1 MKKIICFFISLFFIF
16 NLTGCVKKKD
26 KITNVNEFEITKANK
41 LVESYI
47 KYYMKNDFTSM
58 DYMYSKDFKSKV
70 KKQNEPSLKI
80 TGYKIMDSTEMGTKA
95 NIKANV
101 ISVDETSPYSSTDV
115 YTFKV
120 KKEKGAYVI
129 DSIETNN
136 EKEVYIYKRS
146 LMVRARDE
154 AMSNVL
160 INLRGIPEYYFQKS
174 DIANIDK
181 LKVSKDGFK
190 NINLSYTGDNIAI
203 STQGANAFVAVCPI
217 TDLQQ
222 QSGGSD
228 QGGGGGQGGTSGVSQ
243 IEGMGSTQDDLQPL
257 KVSAQALTAI
267 DVYKDSEVQKMAF
280 SRDEKNIAVQYKSGD
295 GTNFKIYAIQT
306 GKPLSENIE
315 KRFQKEKV
323 DLKVNMFDDENLIF
337 ESSPKDKYA
346 NDYSVKKLAGMWK
359 WNIKTQK
366 VERQNE

>member
-1 MKKIICFFISLFFIF
+1 MKKIICFFIALFFIF
-16 NLTGCVKKKD
+16 SFTGCANKKD

-41 LVESYI
+41 MVETYI
-47 KYYMKNDFTSM
+47 KYYMKNDLTSM
-58 DYMYSKDFKSKV
+58 DYMYSKDFKNKV
-70 KKQNEPSLKI
+70 KKQNEPSLRI

-95 NIKANV
+95 NIKVNV
-101 ISVDETSPYSSTDV
+101 VSVDEASPYTSTDI

-129 DSIETNN
+129 DDIQTNN

-160 INLRGIPEYYFQKS
+160 INLRGIPEYYFEKS
-174 DIANIDK
+174 DIANVNK

-190 NINLSYTGDNIAI
+190 NVSLSYTADNIAV
-203 STQGANAFVAVCPI
+203 STQGANAFVGICPI

-222 QSGGSD
+222 QSGGGD
-228 QGGGGGQGGTSGVSQ
+228 QGGGGGQGGSSGVSQ
-243 IEGMGSTQDDLQPL
+243 IEGMGGTQDDLQPL

-280 SRDEKNIAVQYKSGD
+280 SRDEKNIAVQYKGSE
-295 GTNFKIYAIQT
+295 GTNLKIYAIQS
-306 GKPLSENIE
+306 GKILSKDIE
-315 KRFQKEKV
+315 KKFPKEKF
-323 DLKVNMFDDENLIF
+323 DLKINMFDDENLIF
-337 ESSPKDKYA
+337 ESSPKEKYT
-346 NDYSVKKLAGMWK
+346 NDDSAKKLIGMWK

-366 VERQNE
+366 IEKQNE